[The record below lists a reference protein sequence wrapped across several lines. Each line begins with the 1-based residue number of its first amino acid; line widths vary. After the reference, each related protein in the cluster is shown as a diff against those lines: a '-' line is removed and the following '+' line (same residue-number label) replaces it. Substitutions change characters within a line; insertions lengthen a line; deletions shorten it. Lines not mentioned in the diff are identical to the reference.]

1 MRHKTGMASV
11 VKNDKSAEAPGAVS
25 TDTRGTTFGAPRAVG
40 GLLAPIL
47 RPAFRKRAPATAQLL
62 TDWTIIMGPAI
73 AAVSVPR
80 KLFSG
85 SLTVACSGPIAME
98 LQHLAPQI
106 IERINVHF
114 GQTLVTRLRFAQD
127 IGPAPLPPPR
137 PSPKATEAARL
148 AVQCLP
154 EGRLRDALIGLGAHL
169 LAKP

>member
-1 MRHKTGMASV
+1 MTSATADSKPAATG
-11 VKNDKSAEAPGAVS
+11 
-25 TDTRGTTFGAPRAVG
+25 GTTYGAPRPVG

-62 TDWTIIMGPAI
+62 SDWDAIMGPAL

-85 SLTVACSGPIAME
+85 SLTIACSGPIAME

-114 GQTLVTRLRFAQD
+114 GQPLVTRLRFAQD
-127 IGPAPLPPPR
+127 IAPPKPPPPR
-137 PSPKATEAARL
+137 PSPKATEAARQ
-148 AVQCLP
+148 AVQSLP

>member
-1 MRHKTGMASV
+1 MRHKTGMT
-11 VKNDKSAEAPGAVS
+11 SAA
-25 TDTRGTTFGAPRAVG
+25 TDSKPANTGGTTYGAPRPVG

-62 TDWTIIMGPAI
+62 ADWDTIMGPAI
-73 AAVSVPR
+73 AAISVPR

-85 SLTVACSGPIAME
+85 SLTIACSGPIAME

-127 IGPAPLPPPR
+127 LGPRPLPPPS

-148 AVQCLP
+148 AVQSLP
-154 EGRLRDALIGLGAHL
+154 EGRLRDALLGLGAHVL
-169 LAKP
+169 GKP

>member
-1 MRHKTGMASV
+1 MTKDWRPVHGPRTIAALVPVVAKTAFSKGGHGV
-11 VKNDKSAEAPGAVS
+11 VHLLEAWSAIIGPELSGVTTPKRLS
-25 TDTRGTTFGAPRAVG
+25 RGT
-40 GLLAPIL
+40 
-47 RPAFRKRAPATAQLL
+47 L
-62 TDWTIIMGPAI
+62 TI
-73 AAVSVPR
+73 
-80 KLFSG
+80 
-85 SLTVACSGPIAME
+85 ACSGPVAME